1 MRRILEQI
9 NKVTEEAAAAEDEKP
24 PAQKKQ
30 FVILVS
36 DPDGQMPEQ
45 ELAGWVL
52 QIPEEASPRSLQE
65 RVHKAAYDFNA
76 TRRGRKLPV
85 ETNLPSGGRINVME
99 QRAQRRYVAHVLFVT
114 TSNRGTFGGKPVEII
129 EELLPLRDTRVR
141 LRLPRKVK
149 TVRLVPDGGT
159 LAFTPQADGVEFT
172 VPEFAGHQMI
182 ELGY

>member
-1 MRRILEQI
+1 MAKIDVAKVADILRQNELEPAVMRRIIEQI
-9 NKVTEEAAAAEDEKP
+9 NKVTEEASVADEEKP

-52 QIPEEASPRSLQE
+52 QMPEEASVLSLQE

-85 ETNLPSGGRINVME
+85 ETMGEALETVPAKNFKE
-99 QRAQRRYVAHVLFVT
+99 
-114 TSNRGTFGGKPVEII
+114 VE
-129 EELLPLRDTRVR
+129 LW
-141 LRLPRKVK
+141 VK
-149 TVRLVPDGGT
+149 TKTPVLVLTTDNKLPKD
-159 LAFTPQADGVEFT
+159 APSKD
-172 VPEFAGHQMI
+172 
-182 ELGY
+182 

>member
-1 MRRILEQI
+1 MAKIDVAKVADILRQNELEPAVMRRIIEQI
-9 NKVTEEAAAAEDEKP
+9 NKVTEEASIADEEKP

-52 QIPEEASPRSLQE
+52 QIPEEASPLSLQE

-85 ETNLPSGGRINVME
+85 ETMGEAFESVPAKNFKEVE
-99 QRAQRRYVAHVLFVT
+99 VT
-114 TSNRGTFGGKPVEII
+114 
-129 EELLPLRDTRVR
+129 
-141 LRLPRKVK
+141 VK
-149 TVRLVPDGGT
+149 TKTPVLVLSTDNKLPKDAPADVR
-159 LAFTPQADGVEFT
+159 E
-172 VPEFAGHQMI
+172 
-182 ELGY
+182 

>member
-1 MRRILEQI
+1 MKQALQLLAMAKIDIAKVADILRQNQLEPAVMRRILEQI

-52 QIPEEASPRSLQE
+52 QIPEEASPLSLQK

-85 ETNLPSGGRINVME
+85 ETMGEAFESVPAKAFKEVE
-99 QRAQRRYVAHVLFVT
+99 VT
-114 TSNRGTFGGKPVEII
+114 
-129 EELLPLRDTRVR
+129 
-141 LRLPRKVK
+141 VK
-149 TVRLVPDGGT
+149 TKTPVLVLCTDNKLPKDAPADVR
-159 LAFTPQADGVEFT
+159 E
-172 VPEFAGHQMI
+172 
-182 ELGY
+182 

>member
-1 MRRILEQI
+1 MRSVHHRTMAKIEVAKIADILRQNELEPAVMRRILEQI

-36 DPDGQMPEQ
+36 DPDGQMPEH

-52 QIPEEASPRSLQE
+52 QLPEDASPLSLQE

-85 ETNLPSGGRINVME
+85 ETMGEAFESVPAKNFKEVE
-99 QRAQRRYVAHVLFVT
+99 VT
-114 TSNRGTFGGKPVEII
+114 
-129 EELLPLRDTRVR
+129 
-141 LRLPRKVK
+141 VK
-149 TVRLVPDGGT
+149 TKTPVLVLSTDNKLPKDAPADVR
-159 LAFTPQADGVEFT
+159 E
-172 VPEFAGHQMI
+172 
-182 ELGY
+182 